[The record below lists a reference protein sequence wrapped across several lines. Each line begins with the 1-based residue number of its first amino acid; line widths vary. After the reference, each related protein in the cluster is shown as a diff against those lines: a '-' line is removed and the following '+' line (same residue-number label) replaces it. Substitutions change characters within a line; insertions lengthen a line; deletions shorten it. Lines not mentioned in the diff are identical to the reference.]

1 MQQNANGPCSLIAL
15 ANVLILRG
23 DVTVTPAD
31 RPVASFAYLSA
42 LLADHLLA
50 RAAERGAEAE
60 ADVAAALTTL
70 PSTLTGLAV
79 NVCFDACDAFAPLAA
94 GPDGA
99 GAGEGDGDG
108 ARALFQLA
116 GVRLVHG
123 WLPDAGD
130 AQLLAA
136 MRRGA
141 SDYDSAMMRIAQ
153 ADSLASGSIFQAP
166 PRPAPGGGGTPAQ
179 QQQQRRQQE
188 ADDEHQRRNGLSVDE
203 QRQVD
208 DGMYRCMLACPS
220 GRADT
225 QGLGD
230 GQLWC

>member
-99 GAGEGDGDG
+99 GAGAGGGDGDG

-123 WLPDAGD
+123 WLPDAED

-208 DGMYRCMLACPS
+208 DGM
-220 GRADT
+220 
-225 QGLGD
+225 
-230 GQLWC
+230 